1 MDDKLKKEKDNYYK
15 NLTGD
20 YYSILTAKEIKYLED
35 LKIKKRESYIVICD
49 SYTALKKFTCWY
61 LAQEELEHI
70 SYSANGYLNDCM
82 DHQLEVF
89 YKDLLIIRYSK
100 YVNIDGGTGK
110 LLHNT
115 LAGTID
121 DRNKCGKSTII
132 LAEKEMKYFVK
143 RFDRDVE
150 VDFLDIIGDDIKV
163 IRLDK
168 CLGDDSNESNETH
181 NKSKKCNLDGTKT
194 QKKFMDI
201 INKDNK

>member
-1 MDDKLKKEKDNYYK
+1 MDDKLKKEKENYYK

-35 LKIKKRESYIVICD
+35 LGIKKRESYIVICD
-49 SYTALKKFTCWY
+49 SYMALKKFTCWY
-61 LAQEELEHI
+61 LAQEELEYI
-70 SYSANGYLNDCM
+70 SYSAGGYLNDCM

-100 YVNIDGGTGK
+100 YTNVDGGTGK

-115 LAGTID
+115 LAGAID
-121 DRNKCGKSTII
+121 DRNKCRKSTLI
-132 LAEKEMKYFVK
+132 LAEKEMKYLVK

-150 VDFLDIIGDDIKV
+150 VDFLNIIGDDIKV
-163 IRLDK
+163 IRLDE
-168 CLGDDSNESNETH
+168 CLGDDSQS
-181 NKSKKCNLDGTKT
+181 SPKKCDLDGTKT
-194 QKKFMDI
+194 LINFIDI